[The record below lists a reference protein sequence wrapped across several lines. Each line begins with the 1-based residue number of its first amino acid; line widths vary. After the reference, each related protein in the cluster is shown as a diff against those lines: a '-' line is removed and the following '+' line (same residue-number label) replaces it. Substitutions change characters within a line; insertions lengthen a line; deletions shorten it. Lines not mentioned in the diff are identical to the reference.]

1 MQDPP
6 GTIARIRNGKID
18 IEPYW
23 ELRFEDSPDDVE
35 ALARRVRDTL
45 RDSVH
50 AWMMSDV
57 PEGVFLSKV
66 KDTETLSSWGRIRW
80 HAEVGA
86 NASVRVAT
94 RSGNTGAPDNT
105 WSEWSPLYTRAQGE
119 EITSPR
125 ASFLQIK
132 AVLTGPSHYESMTDR
147 GTKVRI
153 YGKTAV
159 LSGPVDVK
167 PPNGELYRVRTL
179 EVYTQNSSGVWQ
191 MAQKESVRIPL
202 K

>member
-1 MQDPP
+1 VYTHGGGQ
-6 GTIARIRNGKID
+6 TQNK
-18 IEPYW
+18 
-23 ELRFEDSPDDVE
+23 
-35 ALARRVRDTL
+35 
-45 RDSVH
+45 
-50 AWMMSDV
+50 
-57 PEGVFLSKV
+57 
-66 KDTETLSSWGRIRW
+66 
-80 HAEVGA
+80 AE
-86 NASVRVAT
+86 
-94 RSGNTGAPDNT
+94 
-105 WSEWSPLYTRAQGE
+105 Y
-119 EITSPR
+119 
-125 ASFLQIK
+125 IK

-167 PPNGELYRVRTL
+167 PPNAELYRVRTL